1 MRVLQKTVNLCKC
14 CLTKLNVLLSI
25 ALLSCWSCWC
35 SVFTSSKSS
44 PWHTSLINQ
53 TPNIIPHKYTV
64 AMLFLVLLSSLQS
77 YLCKDRRLDTDCL
90 QHGTFPLYICQICWT
105 VSKDSLA
112 EFWLL
117 LSNAVFFLFSSDAL
131 LNIATNIWIT
141 FGDYNGVKLVSKIN
155 NIPCTYR

>member
-25 ALLSCWSCWC
+25 APLSCWSCWC
-35 SVFTSSKSS
+35 SVFTSSRRS

-77 YLCKDRRLDTDCL
+77 YLCKDRRLGTDCL
-90 QHGTFPLYICQICWT
+90 QQHGTFPLYMWYVEPFRKTLWRNFDCCFQMPIFFCSQAMLCWILPHIFEKHLVT
-105 VSKDSLA
+105 
-112 EFWLL
+112 
-117 LSNAVFFLFSSDAL
+117 
-131 LNIATNIWIT
+131 IT
-141 FGDYNGVKLVSKIN
+141 GEIGFKNK
-155 NIPCTYR
+155 

>member
-35 SVFTSSKSS
+35 SVFTSSRRS
-44 PWHTSLINQ
+44 PWHSSLINQ

-90 QHGTFPLYICQICWT
+90 QQHGTFPLYM
-105 VSKDSLA
+105 
-112 EFWLL
+112 WLNRFER
-117 LSNAVFFLFSSDAL
+117 LSGGILIAAFKCRFFFVNKRCSVEYCHRY
-131 LNIATNIWIT
+131 LNNIWW
-141 FGDYNGVKLVSKIN
+141 L
-155 NIPCTYR
+155 

>member
-35 SVFTSSKSS
+35 SVFTSSRRS
-44 PWHTSLINQ
+44 PWHSSLNNQ

-90 QHGTFPLYICQICWT
+90 QQHDTFPLYICQICWT
-105 VSKDSLA
+105 VSKVSLV

-117 LSNAVFFLFSSDAL
+117 LSNADFFVCSQAMLC
-131 LNIATNIWIT
+131 WILPQI
-141 FGDYNGVKLVSKIN
+141 FE
-155 NIPCTYR
+155 